1 MTPDLPWTARVRADE
16 CDPYG
21 HLNNAVYVHYLM
33 DAARADGRTGAPAAL
48 QIEYAASAGPGDRVD
63 VEPTAGGTDGASYRL
78 AVDGV
83 TVATATISW
92 GPAPIPD
99 PDVPA
104 RAFTIERPVEWR
116 DLDRD
121 GHLSPGAIAS
131 LAEDAGI
138 QVTAA
143 HRWPMSRCTAAG
155 FGIVLR
161 SHRIVFGGPVTIEDT
176 IRIAT
181 WVRDPRR
188 SMATRRYVL
197 TRDGDL
203 VADLSSL
210 YVWVDLDSGRPIR
223 IPEEFL
229 ADFAPNFLP

>member
-1 MTPDLPWTARVRADE
+1 MIRDLPWTTRVRADE

-21 HLNNAVYVHYLM
+21 HLNNAVYVHYVM
-33 DAARADGRTGAPAAL
+33 DAARAGGRTGTPAAL
-48 QIEYAASAGPGDRVD
+48 HIEYSASAGPGDHIQ
-63 VEPTAGGTDGASYRL
+63 VEPVDDDADASSYRL
-78 AVDGV
+78 AVGDA

-92 GPAPIPD
+92 RPAPISA

-104 RAFTIERPVEWR
+104 GAFTIERPVEWR

-121 GHLSPGAIAS
+121 GRLSPGAIAS

-197 TRDGDL
+197 TRHGDL

-223 IPEEFL
+223 IPEDFL
-229 ADFAPNFLP
+229 ADFSPNFLP